1 MRCGNYSPPLA
12 WSQIVIITWLV
23 FLPAAVGQSLPDLN
37 PTPALAVA
45 PPRQLTVFVSLS
57 LPDSELRALFIAA
70 AGRRDVR
77 IVFRGIRP
85 GERLNDTIHDL
96 HALLR
101 GIESPPAVELDPPA
115 FRAAGVTAVPVLLL
129 QERGQTVARVQ
140 GTLALDWFEREVA
153 AGRRGDLG
161 TYGPVR
167 EMAEPDLLEELQR
180 RVATLDW
187 NRLRNQAAARY
198 WQRATFVE
206 LPPATANRR
215 YSVDLSVTV
224 GNDITAPDG
233 RFVARAGERL
243 DPLQFLPFTQRLIIF
258 DATRPEQVAV
268 ARRLAADNGGKRTV
282 LLATRL
288 DRAAGWES
296 LDTLEQTLTAP
307 VYLLNAAVRDRF
319 RLERAPAVVEAVDG
333 RLWVREIKP

>member
-1 MRCGNYSPPLA
+1 MHCGSVLFAGLIWLA
-12 WSQIVIITWLV
+12 GLT
-23 FLPAAVGQSLPDLN
+23 PAAGQSLINLDPN
-37 PTPALAVA
+37 PAPAVA
-45 PPRQLTVFVSLS
+45 PPRQLTVFVSRS

-85 GERLNDTIHDL
+85 GERLNDAIHDL

-153 AGRRGDLG
+153 AGRHGDLG

-167 EMAEPDLLEELQR
+167 DIVEPDLIEELQR

-233 RFVARAGERL
+233 RFVARAGDRL
-243 DPLQFLPFTQRLIIF
+243 DPLQFLPFTQRLIVF
-258 DATRPEQVAV
+258 DATRPEQVAM

-288 DRAAGWES
+288 DRTAGWES
-296 LDTLEQTLTAP
+296 LDTLEQTLAAP